1 MVSDRYQ
8 FMSLP
13 EKPGRLT
20 TEEAAW
26 YLGFGTHDITALVSH
41 KLLIPLG
48 KPPKNGVRYFSS
60 TDLERKRRDHSWL
73 NRASLFLVR
82 YWKGKNSRR
91 RPPEDQIEGENR
103 K

>member
-1 MVSDRYQ
+1 MASDRFE
-8 FMSLP
+8 FMNLTHL
-13 EKPGRLT
+13 PGRMS

-26 YLGFGTHDITALVSH
+26 FLGFGTHDIQALVSH

-82 YWKGKNSRR
+82 YWKAKNSRR
-91 RPPEDQIEGENR
+91 RPSQDSKDGETE